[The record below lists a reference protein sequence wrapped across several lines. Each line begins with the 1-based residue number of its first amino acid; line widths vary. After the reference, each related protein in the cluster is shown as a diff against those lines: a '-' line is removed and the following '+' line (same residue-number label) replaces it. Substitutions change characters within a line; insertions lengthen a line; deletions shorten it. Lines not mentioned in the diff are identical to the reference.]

1 MPITTFIDHL
11 VFRVSALEE
20 TERFYTALL
29 SQSPERA
36 EDSVMYQLGQTL
48 LFFTTASGSQTE
60 PHDKER
66 IGLNHIAFGVRTLK
80 ELESI
85 EAHLN
90 RCQIAHSGIALD
102 RYGHREFIWL
112 DDPNGIRLE
121 FYLRTE

>member
-1 MPITTFIDHL
+1 
-11 VFRVSALEE
+11 
-20 TERFYTALL
+20 
-29 SQSPERA
+29 
-36 EDSVMYQLGQTL
+36 MYQLGQTL